1 MPLLSH
7 PSEEIVYEVLALLKV
22 LLEAGNKNVQDG
34 LKSLIDAR
42 EHTLFPTLQRILK
55 VSAVTY
61 RERYNTKKGIVTAG
75 HCKQLYHLIVSF

>member
-1 MPLLSH
+1 M
-7 PSEEIVYEVLALLKV
+7 YEVLALLKM

-42 EHTLFPTLQRILK
+42 EHALFRTLQRTLK

-61 RERYNTKKGIVTAG
+61 KER
-75 HCKQLYHLIVSF
+75 